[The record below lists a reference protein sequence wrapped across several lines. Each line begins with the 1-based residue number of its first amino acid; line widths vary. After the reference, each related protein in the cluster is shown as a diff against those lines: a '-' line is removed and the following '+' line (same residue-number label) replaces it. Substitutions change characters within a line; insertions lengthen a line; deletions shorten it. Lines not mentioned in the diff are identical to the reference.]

1 MQVTTIDHYLP
12 DTGELVVW
20 KVDAAAARQEP
31 SPIRPSFNQAIHLA
45 AAETSHTW
53 LAGTF
58 DVSGSIDREALA
70 RAFHD
75 LIARH
80 GTLHSSFAQTTTGV
94 ERYCLDPAGLRVV
107 EASVH
112 RPATPSEMRDVLR
125 TQLNINCQP
134 FGFPAYLLGA
144 IDRADRST
152 VVCGFDHAHVDAYS
166 ISIVIDDLHRLY
178 TAHRDQ
184 SEVAPDELPMC
195 GNFIDYCLDEQHA
208 PSVSISDY
216 RMRDWLRFFE
226 ASDGALPTFPLDL
239 GVPQGDRAP
248 QRTTVQALLGDTSTA
263 AFAQFCRRNGTT
275 VFGGALS
282 AMADAVRRLGGG
294 PELATIFPMHTRRE
308 DKWLNAVGW
317 FTTNAPVRL
326 VGTGDLTTT
335 ARRTG
340 PALRRAIRLGE
351 IPVPQVIS
359 SVGGFRQHR
368 SDVFMVSYL
377 DYRSLPG
384 ARLHE
389 TIAAHHISNVST
401 ADDAQFWIS
410 RTDRGLALR
419 TRYPDTD
426 RARRVM
432 DAFVDDVC
440 SSLRNAA
447 TGHRVSGADRVPEI
461 VSPPRAGA
469 DRMSRESA

>member
-12 DTGELVVW
+12 VAGEFIEW
-20 KVDAAAARQEP
+20 EVDASAARSMQ
-31 SPIRPSFNQAIHLA
+31 SPILPSFNQSIHLD

-58 DVSGSIDREALA
+58 ELPGRIDREALG

-80 GTLHSSFAQTTTGV
+80 GTLHSSFVRGPAGI
-94 ERYCLDPAGLRVV
+94 ERHCLDPGALRVS
-107 EASVH
+107 ARSVS
-112 RPATPSEMRDVLR
+112 RTTDSAEMRDILR
-125 TQLNINCQP
+125 ERLDIGCHP

-144 IDRADRST
+144 IDRDDRST

-178 TAHRDQ
+178 TAHRDRYG
-184 SEVAPDELPMC
+184 APLRDLPMC
-195 GNFIDYCLDEQHA
+195 GNFIDYCHDEQQA
-208 PSVSISDY
+208 TAVSISDY
-216 RMRDWLRFFE
+216 RMRDWLRFFD
-226 ASDGALPTFPLDL
+226 AVDGELPAFPLDL
-239 GVPQGDRAP
+239 GVAPGERAP
-248 QRTTVQALLGDTSTA
+248 QRTSIQPLLDDASATL
-263 AFAQFCRRNGTT
+263 FQQFCRRNGTT
-275 VFGGALS
+275 VFGGVLS

-317 FTTNAPVRL
+317 FTTNAPVR
-326 VGTGDLTTT
+326 VVSTGDLATT

-340 PALRRAIRLGE
+340 PVLRRSIRLGE
-351 IPVPQVIS
+351 IPVPQVIAN
-359 SVGGFRQHR
+359 VGGFRQVR
-368 SDVFMVSYL
+368 SDIFMVSYI
-377 DYRSLPG
+377 DYRTLPG

-389 TIAAHHISNVST
+389 SIAAHHISNAST

-419 TRYPDTD
+419 TRYPDTPVA
-426 RARRVM
+426 RATIT
-432 DAFVDDVC
+432 AFLDDVRA
-440 SSLRNAA
+440 SLSDAA
-447 TGHRVSGADRVPEI
+447 GRPQLSTVVNS
-461 VSPPRAGA
+461 PRADAG
-469 DRMSRESA
+469 RKSRESA